1 MVAQEAAAARRAEG
15 AAIFVNR
22 GVAHVHIHFIC
33 IISRSEGARFVSGG
47 RKSIRKHLTHA
58 ASPHA
63 LAHALVVVV
72 IEVVV
77 MGVGGGELPSAA
89 TAGGVAAAATAASGG
104 GSSSGG
110 GGGART
116 SSYGAKR

>member
-33 IISRSEGARFVSGG
+33 IISRSEGPRSVSGG
-47 RKSIRKHLTHA
+47 RKSIRKHLTYA

-63 LAHALVVVV
+63 LAHALVVVLV
-72 IEVVV
+72 VLVV

-89 TAGGVAAAATAASGG
+89 TAAS
-104 GSSSGG
+104 G